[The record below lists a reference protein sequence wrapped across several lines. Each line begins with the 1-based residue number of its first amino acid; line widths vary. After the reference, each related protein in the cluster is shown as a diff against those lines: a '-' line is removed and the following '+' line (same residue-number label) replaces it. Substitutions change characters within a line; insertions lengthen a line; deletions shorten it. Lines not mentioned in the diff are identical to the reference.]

1 MKKKDD
7 SKTAAPLGKIEKPE
21 AGRFTGKKKLCLV
34 PLIFSGKEAPDE
46 YTAKFNLYWEQA
58 GQHIASLEAKIG
70 RVSHVYH
77 ESSIQAGENGL
88 KALDKLSP
96 ASGRMARDKCQ
107 NGAIFEATE
116 DKELAEESID
126 WERCLLMGF
135 ISQKAARTV
144 SEFYVEALRQRYGHI
159 AQVIDETLK
168 DNEVGVLFIRE
179 GHLVQFPQ
187 DVEVFSVSPPALDEI
202 HRWQRDR
209 AAAEEKEKPQNE
221 SASPETDSSSS

>member
-21 AGRFTGKKKLCLV
+21 AERFTGKKKLYLI
-34 PLIFSGKEAPDE
+34 PLIFSGKEAPADYE
-46 YTAKFNLYWEQA
+46 VKYKLYWEQA
-58 GQHIASLEAKIG
+58 DQHIASLEAKLG

-77 ESSIQAGENGL
+77 ESTVQAGEDGF

-96 ASGRMARDKCQ
+96 VSGRIARDKCR
-107 NGAIFEATE
+107 NGALFEATE
-116 DKELAEESID
+116 DKELVEESID

-144 SEFYVEALRQRYGHI
+144 SEFYVAALRKRYGHI
-159 AQVIDETLK
+159 AQVINETLK

-187 DVEVFSVSPPALDEI
+187 DIEVFSVSQPALDEI

-221 SASPETDSSSS
+221 SANPETGISGD